1 MHRNAQNV
9 HIYTQNIHKIHPF
22 PCHRYRIHPP
32 PEAHRSRRPG
42 IVVVVFRHTGGMSS
56 VRIVE
61 RTWNLHKFPLK
72 QPYIPLFPSRLW
84 YPEGGSFRGTPP
96 LLYILYHFGKA
107 LGRGACVG
115 GTSLARPP
123 VAVLTRGIAPT
134 SGVSLRPLSAR
145 GPCPSLHFARSIRPG
160 QSPDLHAPS
169 FVPLRPRPP
178 FSGRFAPYAR
188 VPPYG

>member
-107 LGRGACVG
+107 LGRGACAG
-115 GTSLARPP
+115 GTSL
-123 VAVLTRGIAPT
+123 
-134 SGVSLRPLSAR
+134 AR
-145 GPCPSLHFARSIRPG
+145 GPCPSLHFARSVRPG